1 MRIKKIEKLK
11 KFINTMLYVW
21 NKKIRK
27 IKKWIIYNV
36 MEKNKNMKNKNK
48 FENTLLWNVDVKK
61 IKKIEK
67 LKN

>member
-1 MRIKKIEKLK
+1 
-11 KFINTMLYVW
+11 MLYWW
-21 NKKIRK
+21 NKKIIK

-61 IKKIEK
+61 IKKY
-67 LKN
+67 KN

>member
-48 FENTLLWNVDVKK
+48 FENTLLWYVDVKK
-61 IKKIEK
+61 IKKY
-67 LKN
+67 KN